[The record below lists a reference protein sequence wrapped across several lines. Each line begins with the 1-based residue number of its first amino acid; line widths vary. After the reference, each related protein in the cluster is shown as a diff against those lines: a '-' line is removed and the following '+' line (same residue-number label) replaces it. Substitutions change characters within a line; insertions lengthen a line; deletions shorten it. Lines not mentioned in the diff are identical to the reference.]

1 MPVARYAAVVSKF
14 PTVLK
19 RLVLGRPFRS
29 DRLAHTLLPKR
40 IALPIFASDALS
52 SVAYAPEEIFLTL
65 SVAGLSAYA
74 LAPWIGV
81 AVALVML
88 VVVASYRQNV
98 HAYPS
103 GGGDYEVANTNL
115 GGKFGLTVASALLV
129 DYVLTV
135 AVSTSSGVANIGSA
149 VPWVAQHKVVA
160 SVIIVAVLTALNLRG
175 VRESG
180 KAFAIPTYGFILGIM
195 VMVAWGLIEAATGTE
210 MKAESAGFTLNAEAS
225 FAGFAYVFLVLRAF
239 SSGAAALTGVEA
251 ISNGVPAFRKPKS
264 KNAATTLLLMGVLA
278 VTMLVG
284 IITLAT
290 ITDVKFA
297 ENPAEQLVGA
307 PAGYEQ
313 KTIVAQIAHAVFANF
328 SPAFYYISF
337 STGIILLLAANTAFN
352 GFPVLGSILAQDRY
366 LPRQLHTRGDR
377 LAFSNGIL
385 FLSIFALVLIIA
397 FDAEVTRLIQ
407 LYIVGVFVSFT
418 VSQAGMIRH
427 WNRLLAKENDP
438 GVRRRMRRSQ
448 TVNAIGLTMTA
459 TVLVIVLITKFLLGA
474 WIAIAAMVAIY
485 ALMTAIRR
493 HYDRV
498 ADELKELGDTPTVLP
513 SRNHAIVLV
522 SKLHRP
528 TLRALAYAK
537 AMRPD
542 VLEAVTV
549 NVDDADTRRLTH
561 EWDAHNFKVPL
572 KVVESPYREITKPVL
587 DYVKRVRGDNPRNV
601 VTVFIPEYVVGH
613 WWEQVLHNQSALRLK
628 GRLLFQP
635 GVMVTSVPW
644 QLESSVKAAARE
656 PQARPAAGDVRRGF
670 SPNGKRPET
679 RPAKAKEPSE

>member
-1 MPVARYAAVVSKF
+1 VVSKF

-74 LAPWIGV
+74 LAPWIGIM
-81 AVALVML
+81 VALVML

-149 VPWVAQHKVVA
+149 VPWVAQHKVLA
-160 SVIIVAVLTALNLRG
+160 SIVIVVVLTSLNLRG
-175 VRESG
+175 IRESG
-180 KAFAIPTYGFILGIM
+180 KAFAIPTYGFILGIL
-195 VMVAWGLIEAATGTE
+195 VMVVWGLVQAATGTE
-210 MKAESAGFTLNAEAS
+210 MKAESAGFTLNAEGT
-225 FAGFAYVFLVLRAF
+225 FAGVAYAFLVLRAF

-251 ISNGVPAFRKPKS
+251 ISNGVPAFQKPKS

-297 ENPAEQLVGA
+297 EDPAEQLAGA

-313 KTIVAQIAHAVFANF
+313 KTIVAQIAHAVFADF
-328 SPAFYYISF
+328 PPAFYYISF

-385 FLSIFALVLIIA
+385 FLSAFALVLIIA

-427 WNRLLAKENDP
+427 WNRLLAKETDP

-448 TVNAIGLTMTA
+448 TVNAVGLTMTGV
-459 TVLVIVLITKFLLGA
+459 VLVIVLITKFLLGA
-474 WIAIAAMVAIY
+474 WIAIAAMVAIFI
-485 ALMTAIRR
+485 LMTAIRK

-498 ADELKELGDTPTVLP
+498 ADELKDLGDTPTVLP

-549 NVDDADTRRLTH
+549 NVDDADTRRLTA

-628 GRLLFQP
+628 GRLLFQS
-635 GVMVTSVPW
+635 GVIVASVPW
-644 QLESSVKAAARE
+644 QLESSAKAAARVRNE
-656 PQARPAAGDVRRGF
+656 RPAAGDVRRGF
-670 SPNGKRPET
+670 SPNGKPIAT
-679 RPAKAKEPSE
+679 PKPKEPAE

>member
-1 MPVARYAAVVSKF
+1 VSKF

-74 LAPWIGV
+74 FAPWIGV
-81 AVALVML
+81 AVAVVML

-115 GGKFGLTVASALLV
+115 GGRFGLTVASALLV

-149 VPWVAQHKVVA
+149 VPWVAQNKVLA
-160 SVIIVAVLTALNLRG
+160 AIVIVTVLTALNLRG

-180 KAFAIPTYGFILGIM
+180 KAFAIPTYGFIIGILGM
-195 VMVAWGLIEAATGTE
+195 VVWGLIEAASGAD
-210 MKAESAGFTLNAEAS
+210 MRAESAGFELHEEAS
-225 FAGFAYVFLVLRAF
+225 LTGFAFFFLLLRTF

-264 KNAATTLLLMGVLA
+264 KNAASTLLLMGVLA

-284 IITLAT
+284 IITLAI

-297 ENPAEQLVGA
+297 EHPETQLTGT

-313 KTIVAQIAHAVFANF
+313 KTIVAQIAQAVFPDF
-328 SPAFYYISF
+328 PPAFYYISF

-385 FLSIFALVLIIA
+385 FLAIFALVLIIA
-397 FDAEVTRLIQ
+397 FDAEVTKLIQ

-438 GVRRRMRRSQ
+438 AVRRRMRRSQ
-448 TVNAIGLTMTA
+448 TVNAIGLTMTG

-485 ALMTAIRR
+485 VLMTAIRK

-498 ADELKELGDTPTVLP
+498 AEELREMDRKPAVLP
-513 SRNHAIVLV
+513 SRNHAIVLI
-522 SKLHRP
+522 SKLHLP
-528 TLRALAYAK
+528 TLRALSYAK
-537 AMRPD
+537 AVRPD

-549 NVDDADTRRLTH
+549 NVDDTETRKLVQ
-561 EWDAHNFKVPL
+561 EWDDHNFKVPL
-572 KVVESPYREITKPVL
+572 KVIESPYREITKPVL

-644 QLESSVKAAARE
+644 QLESSVKAIDRDRK
-656 PQARPAAGDVRRGF
+656 ARPAAGDVRRGF
-670 SPNGKRPET
+670 SPV
-679 RPAKAKEPSE
+679 AKPPDPNDKPKTKESAE